1 MPVKKS
7 LIAGE
12 VDCDTIDEEVT
23 PLGLSLEGIKQLLLD
38 VYPQIKD
45 EDLTTGDMNEAIIKP
60 ATKGTKKSFTRNQV
74 GIRGKSGRY
83 VVQPATVFIS
93 HAWKYHFFKVNIDVF
108 EQYEKANPNTYFWF
122 CLFNNDQH
130 EAGNN
135 DYEFFAKVFR
145 RSLTSIGKMLVMMSP
160 WNDPKNLERVWC
172 LYEIFLAL
180 LLGIDM
186 EVMLPEQEVVAL
198 EAAVR
203 KENKCVLNALTKI
216 DVEKANS
223 FYPADRENILAAVR
237 KSVGGAAAV
246 NKSVADFLRKWYLSA
261 LKAIVQKAA
270 KNDFLIYGQVAKV
283 FTAFGLIEEAIEYH
297 LKALK
302 IKTETLGEND
312 RETADS
318 YNGLGA
324 AYRKKGDFD
333 RAIEYYERSVKI
345 TVATLGENHPHTAA
359 SYNGLGSAYRSKGD
373 VDRSIEYFER
383 SLKIYVATVGENH
396 PSTATS
402 YNNLGSAYK
411 SKGDV
416 DRAIEYYEKALHIFM
431 ATVGLKHPH
440 TEMVQRSLDKAKP
453 KKQS

>member
-1 MPVKKS
+1 M
-7 LIAGE
+7 
-12 VDCDTIDEEVT
+12 
-23 PLGLSLEGIKQLLLD
+23 
-38 VYPQIKD
+38 
-45 EDLTTGDMNEAIIKP
+45 
-60 ATKGTKKSFTRNQV
+60 
-74 GIRGKSGRY
+74 
-83 VVQPATVFIS
+83 
-93 HAWKYHFFKVNIDVF
+93 F

-203 KENKCVLNALTKI
+203 EENECVLNALTKI

-223 FYPADRENILAAVR
+223 FFPADRENILAAVR

-246 NKSVADFLRKWYLSA
+246 NKNVADFLRKWYLTA

-270 KNDFLIYGQVAKV
+270 ENDYVIYGQVAKV

-302 IKTETLGEND
+302 IKTETLGENH
-312 RETADS
+312 RETANS
-318 YNGLGA
+318 YYGLGI
-324 AYRKKGDFD
+324 AYGRKGDND
-333 RAIEYYERSVKI
+333 RAIEYFERSVKI
-345 TVATLGENHPHTAA
+345 PVATLGENHPQTAA
-359 SYNGLGSAYRSKGD
+359 SYN
-373 VDRSIEYFER
+373 
-383 SLKIYVATVGENH
+383 
-396 PSTATS
+396 
-402 YNNLGSAYK
+402 NLGAAYYK
-411 SKGDV
+411 KGDV

-431 ATVGLKHPH
+431 ATVGLNHPD
-440 TEMVQRSLDKAKP
+440 TKRVQRSLDKAKT